1 MYRLA
6 AAALLSVVFAG
17 CGTTGPADVLDTRLF
32 VSDSIVHPLA
42 PIEVRIEATNR
53 SSRDVRV
60 DSNVC
65 PRVFRIVDVDGR
77 IVGPPASLC
86 HLAFAQPTVLAP
98 GASFGVTYQWAGD
111 DRNHFALPAGGY
123 RLRGWIEH
131 VPLGPVYSDEVR
143 VRVVPSPD
151 VTRR

>member
-98 GASFGVTYQWAGD
+98 G
-111 DRNHFALPAGGY
+111 
-123 RLRGWIEH
+123 
-131 VPLGPVYSDEVR
+131 
-143 VRVVPSPD
+143 
-151 VTRR
+151 